1 MGRSIPL
8 FFYNASFCA
17 WLQRI
22 TCNSMSFFCT
32 DIHYCFRSPPQ
43 LNDIEKK
50 STKKKKK
57 MTVTLNSTVCS
68 VIISR
73 VNPPQN
79 SPVNW
84 LQKAMWVNIYSIR
97 GATGIN
103 KTLINHVIH
112 IQCMTWS
119 GTVWSLCHLLTV
131 NLFTVNNPSCPMC
144 LSLSISWITNRHR
157 YIYNEE

>member
-22 TCNSMSFFCT
+22 TCNSMSFFVLIYT
-32 DIHYCFRSPPQ
+32 TVFVLPHNWMILKRKAQ
-43 LNDIEKK
+43 
-50 STKKKKK
+50 KKKKK
-57 MTVTLNSTVCS
+57 WQSLWTVCS

-103 KTLINHVIH
+103 KNLINHVIH